1 MKSNNRSHILFR
13 YVIIMA
19 GILLLASFIVIKA
32 FKTTILDAEKWNAKA
47 MKDLSRIEIIAP
59 DRGDILAC
67 DGSQLSTNLRYYT
80 VRIDYRSER
89 FKMDQYKQQL
99 DTIADS
105 MAVYFPVRTRK
116 QWREY
121 LEAPLHREKLPRAYR
136 LLRNISYA
144 DYMKLRTLP
153 FFNIPNRNRNGVVLE
168 AVNVRKKPYGAMARR
183 SIGGVGEDS
192 VTGEIHGI
200 SGLEKALDS
209 LLYGKPG
216 LTKKI
221 PLTKNF
227 VDWADVPP
235 QQGYNIHTT
244 IDIKMQDILEN
255 ELNKVLEL
263 CDAEWGTAILMEVK
277 TGDIKA
283 ISNLELNKRTGEYI
297 EGMNRAVLGY
307 EPGSVIKT
315 LSMLIALEVGA
326 VRDTSMYITTGSAY
340 AFAGGRP
347 ITDAHGVAGMKVS
360 EVLERSSNIAMTI
373 ITAMKYGYDPVGF
386 VNRIAET
393 GFFEPMNTGIA
404 GETTPRY
411 PKVKNNRGGRI
422 AMSRMCYGYTTE
434 ISPMSMLSIYN
445 AIANDGKYVRPRLV
459 KGLSGNGIDSV
470 MPVTYIRQQI
480 CSKENAR
487 ILQAML
493 KKVVWGKH
501 GTGRLLRDKRVS
513 IAGKTGTCY
522 VTENG
527 RYNQSKRRLAFCG
540 FFPADNPM
548 YSCAVLV
555 CNPRKYPRG
564 AASTSGTVLKN
575 TALMM
580 YSRGMLN
587 NSSDYREVSTT
598 NDIPTLYASTY
609 EQKLQAI
616 KKELGV
622 AKVRNISTPCNDTA
636 GVPNVKG
643 LGIRDALATLE
654 DNGYNVEVK
663 GSGYVKA
670 QNPASGSV
678 VAAGTTVVLTLEDK

>member
-13 YVIIMA
+13 YVIIIA
-19 GILLLASFIVIKA
+19 FILAFAATIVY
-32 FKTTILDAEKWNAKA
+32 KTFMTAIVDADKWNAAAK
-47 MKDLSRIEIIAP
+47 KDLSRIEKIAP
-59 DRGDILAC
+59 ERGDILAC
-67 DGSQLSTNLRYYT
+67 DGSQLATNLRYHT
-80 VRIDYRSER
+80 VRVDYRSER
-89 FKMDQYKQQL
+89 FKMEQYKQQL

-105 MAVYFPVRTRK
+105 MAVYFPVKTRA
-116 QWREY
+116 QWRAY
-121 LEAPLHREKLPRAYR
+121 LEAPLLREKLPRAYR

-168 AVNVRKKPYGAMARR
+168 TVKVRKKPYGAMARR

-192 VTGEIHGI
+192 ITGEIHGI

-227 VDWADVPP
+227 VDWADVPAVP
-235 QQGYNIHTT
+235 GYNIHTT

-263 CDAEWGTAILMEVK
+263 CDAEWGTAVLMEVK

-283 ISNLELNKRTGEYI
+283 ISNLELSKKTGDYI

-315 LSMLIALEVGA
+315 LSMLIALEDGHLP
-326 VRDTSMYITTGSAY
+326 DTAKVIHTGSAY
-340 AFAGGRP
+340 AFAGGKP
-347 ITDAHGVAGMKVS
+347 ITDAHGVGSMKIS
-360 EVLERSSNIAMTI
+360 EVLERSSNIGMTKVI
-373 ITAMKYGYDPVGF
+373 GDISKYSPVEF
-386 VNRIAET
+386 RNRIAAT
-393 GFFEPMNTGIA
+393 GFFDPMNTGIA

-411 PKVKNNRGGRI
+411 PMLKDNRGGRI

-434 ISPMSMLSIYN
+434 ISPMSMLAVYN
-445 AIANDGKYVRPRLV
+445 AIANGGRYVRPRLV
-459 KGLSGNGIDSV
+459 RQLSGNGIDSV
-470 MPVTYIRQQI
+470 LPVTYIRERI
-480 CSKENAR
+480 CSEKNAK
-487 ILQAML
+487 ILRTML
-493 KKVVWGKH
+493 KKVVWGSH
-501 GTGRLLRDKRVS
+501 GTGRLLRDKRVP

-527 RYNQSKRRLAFCG
+527 HYNTSKRRLAFCG
-540 FFPADNPM
+540 FFPADNPL
-548 YSCAVLV
+548 YSCVVLV

-587 NSSDYREVSTT
+587 NNSDYKENSVKS
-598 NDIPTLYASTY
+598 IPSVYASTDRKT
-609 EQKLQAI
+609 QVKLAH
-616 KKELGV
+616 ELGV
-622 AKVRNISTPCNDTA
+622 ERVKPMATPTVCDS
-636 GVPNVKG
+636 GVPEVVG
-643 LGIRDALATLE
+643 LGVREAVAVLE
-654 DNGYNVEVK
+654 KKGYNVKITGV
-663 GSGYVKA
+663 GYVKE
-670 QNPASGSV
+670 QTPER
-678 VAAGTTVVLTLEDK
+678 GTPLAKGETVSLKLKE